1 MKDSLVEKKL
11 TFNQFLA
18 DFGYP
23 KFHLW
28 VPNPSQLLMHDPKN
42 NGNDSS
48 IELPISS
55 KKNAK
60 YGSIAY
66 LLYLLY
72 TKYNSMITL
81 PK

>member
-1 MKDSLVEKKL
+1 MEKKL

-55 KKNAK
+55 KKN
-60 YGSIAY
+60 Y

>member
-1 MKDSLVEKKL
+1 MKDSLVEKKI

-55 KKNAK
+55 KKIT
-60 YGSIAY
+60 Y
-66 LLYLLY
+66 Y
-72 TKYNSMITL
+72 TYYILNTTA
-81 PK
+81 